1 MSKKST
7 NPAAPIP
14 SGDPPSDPSRLDLLE
29 NKLDRVLNAISTL
42 STKLDAHI
50 SKSSD
55 DIQELSAASTGNLRS
70 LESRMDDL
78 IANTQ
83 TQLQDL
89 TTSTNSRL

>member
-7 NPAAPIP
+7 NPAAPPIP

-42 STKLDAHI
+42 SMKLDAHI
-50 SKSSD
+50 SKSPD

-78 IANTQ
+78 M
-83 TQLQDL
+83 
-89 TTSTNSRL
+89 